1 MEITSKNQIIDYFF
15 SGCKTD
21 LLIGVENEKFLFRE
35 KDQQR
40 INYSDIKKILNL
52 YSEKYNWEKI
62 FENENIIGLK
72 LGGKSISLEP
82 GNQIELSGDKYKN
95 IHGVCSESYDFQSKL
110 NEICKELKL
119 KTIAVGHDPYS
130 KLSDVPNN
138 PKQRYEIMTQEMPKS
153 GKQSLN
159 MMYQTSGT
167 QINIDYLSEED
178 FKKKFKIIS
187 FLCPIT
193 IGVFAN
199 SAISENKPSGYLSL
213 RSKVWQ
219 ETARGGLPE
228 IFLEDMDFEKYADF
242 AINFQLLFLKKNNS
256 YSSANGKTFKDF
268 MEGKIKNTKNLPN
281 LDDLELHLST
291 IFTENRL
298 KKYIEIRSLDACE
311 WDCHCAGP
319 AFLTG
324 LIYGDLESTISI
336 INDWKKE
343 DVLNAYIEAPKKG
356 LNTIINNKKILDW
369 LRIFYDIS
377 KKGLEK
383 RNELNKTKKNETIF
397 LKNIKN
403 RLDDKK
409 SKADKSLEN
418 LINE

>member
-1 MEITSKNQIIDYFF
+1 MEITSKNQIIDYFS
-15 SGCKTD
+15 SGCKED

-35 KDQQR
+35 EDQQR
-40 INYSDIKKILNL
+40 VNYSDIKKVLNL
-52 YSEKYNWEKI
+52 YSEKYKWEKI
-62 FENENIIGLK
+62 FENKNLIGLK
-72 LGGKSISLEP
+72 LGGKSITLEP

-110 NEICKELKL
+110 NEICKNLKL

-130 KLSDVPNN
+130 KLSEVPNN
-138 PKQRYEIMTQEMPKS
+138 PKQRYEIMTKEMPKN

-167 QINIDYLSEED
+167 QINIDYSSEED
-178 FKKKFKIIS
+178 FKKKFKVIS
-187 FLCPIT
+187 FLIPIT

-242 AINFQLLFLKKNNS
+242 AINFPLLFLKKNNL
-256 YSSANGKTFKDF
+256 YTSANGKKFKDF
-268 MEGKIKNTKNLPN
+268 MEGKIENTKNLPN
-281 LDDLELHLST
+281 LGDLELHLST

-319 AFLTG
+319 AFLIG
-324 LIYGDLESTISI
+324 LIYGNLESTISI
-336 INDWKKE
+336 INKWKKE

-369 LRIFYDIS
+369 LKIFYDIS
-377 KKGLEK
+377 KNGLEK
-383 RNELNKTKKNETIF
+383 RKELNKTKRDESIF
-397 LKNIKN
+397 LNNIKQILN
-403 RLDDKK
+403 DKK
-409 SKADKSLEN
+409 TKADKSLEN
-418 LINE
+418 L

>member
-110 NEICKELKL
+110 NEICKDLKL

-242 AINFQLLFLKKNNS
+242 AINFPLLFLKKNNS
-256 YSSANGKTFKDF
+256 YSSVNGKTFKDF
-268 MEGKIKNTKNLPN
+268 MEGKIENTKNLPN

-403 RLDDKK
+403 ILDDKK

>member
-15 SGCKTD
+15 SGCKAD

-40 INYSDIKKILNL
+40 VNYSDIKKVLNL
-52 YSEKYNWEKI
+52 YSEKYKWEKI
-62 FENENIIGLK
+62 FENENLIGLK
-72 LGGKSISLEP
+72 LGGKSITLEP

-95 IHGVCSESYDFQSKL
+95 IHGICSESYDFQSKL

-130 KLSDVPNN
+130 QLSDVPNN
-138 PKQRYEIMTQEMPKS
+138 PKQRYEIMTQEMPKN
-153 GKQSLN
+153 GKHSLN

-167 QINIDYLSEED
+167 QINIDYSSEED
-178 FKKKFKIIS
+178 FKKKFKVIS
-187 FLCPIT
+187 YLIPIT

-242 AINFQLLFLKKNNS
+242 AINFPLLFLKKNNL
-256 YSSANGKTFKDF
+256 YTSANGKKFKDF
-268 MEGKIKNTKNLPN
+268 MEGKIENTKNLPN

-319 AFLTG
+319 AFLIG
-324 LIYGDLESTISI
+324 LIYGNLESTISI
-336 INDWKKE
+336 INKWKKE

-369 LRIFYDIS
+369 LKIFYDIS
-377 KKGLEK
+377 KNGLEK
-383 RNELNKTKKNETIF
+383 RKELNKTKRDETIF
-397 LKNIKN
+397 LNNIKQILN
-403 RLDDKK
+403 DKK
-409 SKADKSLEN
+409 TKADKSLEN
-418 LINE
+418 

>member
-1 MEITSKNQIIDYFF
+1 MEITSKNQIIDYFS
-15 SGCKTD
+15 SGCKED

-35 KDQQR
+35 EDQQR
-40 INYSDIKKILNL
+40 VNYSDIKKVLNL
-52 YSEKYNWEKI
+52 YSEKYKWEKI
-62 FENENIIGLK
+62 FENKNLIGLK
-72 LGGKSISLEP
+72 LGGKSITLEP

-110 NEICKELKL
+110 NEICKNLKL

-130 KLSDVPNN
+130 KLSEVPNN
-138 PKQRYEIMTQEMPKS
+138 PKQRYEIMTKEMPKN

-167 QINIDYLSEED
+167 QINIDYSSEED
-178 FKKKFKIIS
+178 FKKKFKAIS
-187 FLCPIT
+187 FLIPIT

-242 AINFQLLFLKKNNS
+242 VINFPLLFLKKNNL
-256 YSSANGKTFKDF
+256 YTSANGKKFKDF
-268 MEGKIKNTKNLPN
+268 MEGKIENIKNLPN
-281 LDDLELHLST
+281 LGDLELHLST

-319 AFLTG
+319 AFLIG
-324 LIYGDLESTISI
+324 LIYGNLESTISI
-336 INDWKKE
+336 INKWKKE

-369 LRIFYDIS
+369 LKIFYDIS
-377 KKGLEK
+377 KNGLEK
-383 RNELNKTKKNETIF
+383 RKELNKTKRDESIF
-397 LKNIKN
+397 LNNIKQILN
-403 RLDDKK
+403 DKK
-409 SKADKSLEN
+409 TKADKSLEN
-418 LINE
+418 

>member
-1 MEITSKNQIIDYFF
+1 MEITSKNQIIDYFS
-15 SGCKTD
+15 SGCKED

-35 KDQQR
+35 EDQQR
-40 INYSDIKKILNL
+40 VNYSDIKKVLNL
-52 YSEKYNWEKI
+52 YSEKYKWEKI
-62 FENENIIGLK
+62 FENENLIGLK
-72 LGGKSISLEP
+72 LGGKSITLEP

-110 NEICKELKL
+110 NEICKNLKL

-130 KLSDVPNN
+130 KLSEVPNN
-138 PKQRYEIMTQEMPKS
+138 PKQRYEIMTKEMPKN

-167 QINIDYLSEED
+167 QINIDYSSEED
-178 FKKKFKIIS
+178 FKKKFKVIS
-187 FLCPIT
+187 FLIPIT

-242 AINFQLLFLKKNNS
+242 AINFPLLFLKKNNL
-256 YSSANGKTFKDF
+256 YTSANGKKFKDF
-268 MEGKIKNTKNLPN
+268 MEGKIENIKNLPN
-281 LDDLELHLST
+281 LGDLELHLST

-319 AFLTG
+319 AFLIG
-324 LIYGDLESTISI
+324 LIYGNLESTISI
-336 INDWKKE
+336 INKWKKE

-369 LRIFYDIS
+369 LKIFYDIS
-377 KKGLEK
+377 KNGLEK
-383 RNELNKTKKNETIF
+383 RKELNKTKRDESIF
-397 LKNIKN
+397 LNNIKQILN
-403 RLDDKK
+403 DKK
-409 SKADKSLEN
+409 TKADKSLEK
-418 LINE
+418 L